1 MLRLK
6 GNGFEFNEND
16 LRLTA
21 KGKGIPIGRN
31 SDLAFDSDSIITKRI
46 GTCGSKT
53 FRLPFMDKD
62 RTA

>member
-1 MLRLK
+1 MDK
-6 GNGFEFNEND
+6 IESP
-16 LRLTA
+16 
-21 KGKGIPIGRN
+21 IPIGRN

-46 GTCGSKT
+46 DTCGSKT